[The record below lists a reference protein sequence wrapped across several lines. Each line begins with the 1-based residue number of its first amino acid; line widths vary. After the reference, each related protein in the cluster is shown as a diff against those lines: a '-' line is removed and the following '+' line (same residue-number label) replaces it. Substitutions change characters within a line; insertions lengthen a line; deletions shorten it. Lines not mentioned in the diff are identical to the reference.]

1 MSWPIRLLIV
11 VGVND
16 PAIEAQREVEKIE
29 DVLRTVNR
37 LVDVEVIEYPTIN
50 DLEEKCKCFRP
61 HVFHYIGHGGST
73 KGKTHTFSC
82 VAHNKTVRGLRSNRK
97 HVADLGLGPR
107 FAFLNACRS
116 AAGQAAL
123 AGDVYVIQKT

>member
-1 MSWPIRLLIV
+1 VVKCSCRGRRAIVGVRNDGPTEAPETEAMSWPIRLLIV

-73 KGKTHTFSC
+73 KGKN
-82 VAHNKTVRGLRSNRK
+82 AYILLRGPQQN
-97 HVADLGLGPR
+97 GPWT
-107 FAFLNACRS
+107 A
-116 AAGQAAL
+116 
-123 AGDVYVIQKT
+123 VK

>member
-1 MSWPIRLLIV
+1 MVKCSCRGRRAIVRVRNYGPTEAPEIEAISWPIRLLIV

-16 PAIEAQREVEKIE
+16 PAIEAQRKFEKIE

-73 KGKTHTFSC
+73 KGKN
-82 VAHNKTVRGLRSNRK
+82 AYILLRGPQQN
-97 HVADLGLGPR
+97 GPWT
-107 FAFLNACRS
+107 A
-116 AAGQAAL
+116 
-123 AGDVYVIQKT
+123 VK

>member
-50 DLEEKCKCFRP
+50 DLE
-61 HVFHYIGHGGST
+61 
-73 KGKTHTFSC
+73 
-82 VAHNKTVRGLRSNRK
+82 RK
-97 HVADLGLGPR
+97 V
-107 FAFLNACRS
+107 
-116 AAGQAAL
+116 
-123 AGDVYVIQKT
+123 